1 MKTPAR
7 CGGRKSDFSCKKAE
21 GEWQIGYSPFF
32 MDKNN
37 GLKLVFLVKLL
48 YTGYIELIDKE
59 TSYESEF
66 FFCRRDLS

>member
-1 MKTPAR
+1 MADR
-7 CGGRKSDFSCKKAE
+7 LF
-21 GEWQIGYSPFF
+21 PFF

-66 FFCRRDLS
+66 FFC